1 MVSVFFLTDILH
13 TLFDIPRDLNFIEHT
28 SDIGWKKYVVYLLS
42 IPFSLF
48 SFRNV
53 CGVRLDKDG
62 REGRDKG
69 GGIGRPLCLTTR
81 MEA

>member
-1 MVSVFFLTDILH
+1 MEEVC
-13 TLFDIPRDLNFIEHT
+13 
-28 SDIGWKKYVVYLLS
+28 GLS
-42 IPFSLF
+42 ALYTFSLF